1 MRANPWMLT
10 GLNKLWIRFFLLA
23 VFATM
28 YVRDHARPAFH
39 AALGL
44 DPTEYDYQVFH
55 ITSEIAKQ
63 TFPVSLDLDNPA
75 FRAGLERMRVIAEKM
90 GALNH
95 KPSAFNKIRKLG
107 LQAQAAATFVN
118 LFLMNPKRHALPA
131 DVRLAPSW

>member
-1 MRANPWMLT
+1 
-10 GLNKLWIRFFLLA
+10 
-23 VFATM
+23 
-28 YVRDHARPAFH
+28 
-39 AALGL
+39 
-44 DPTEYDYQVFH
+44 VFH

-107 LQAQAAATFVN
+107 LQAQAAATFVK